1 MVTSYDNYQIF
12 YYVAENKNITAAAN
26 QLYLSQSTVSRAIQS
41 LERDLGCTLLVRS
54 KQGVTLTEAGN
65 YLYNNVKRAFTFISH
80 AENHLNNIKEL
91 KYGFLRIGA
100 TEVTLQYY
108 LLPYLQMFEKEYPNI
123 HINLSLSYPQPAID
137 QLNSGL
143 LDIAILTTPYV
154 ENVTIRKTSLV
165 EFQDIL
171 ICSPE
176 YAKRFP
182 GPVDF
187 YTLQNEPFILLETGT
202 SARTHVEEFCAKQ
215 HVTIFPKYE
224 IGSTPMILHM
234 VERGL
239 GIGFIPQVYA
249 REKLKRGEIAEI
261 KLKTPLPAREICS
274 LASKSFPVH
283 SVRDV
288 FLSLLLA

>member
-26 QLYLSQSTVSRAIQS
+26 QLFLSQSTVSRAIQS
-41 LERDLGCTLLVRS
+41 LERDLGCTLMIRS
-54 KQGVTLTEAGN
+54 KQGITLTEAGN

-80 AENHLNNIKEL
+80 AESHLNNIKEL

-108 LLPYLQMFEKEYPNI
+108 LLPFLQMFEKEYPNI
-123 HINLSLSYPQPAID
+123 HINLSLTYPQPAIE

-143 LDIAILTTPYV
+143 LDLAIMTTPYV
-154 ENVTIRKTSLV
+154 EDVTIKKTSLV
-165 EFQDIL
+165 DFQDIL
-171 ICSPE
+171 ICSAA

-182 GPVDF
+182 EPVDF
-187 YTLQNEPFILLETGT
+187 FKLQNEPFILLENGT
-202 SARTHVEEFCAKQ
+202 SARAHVEEFCAKQ

-249 REKLKRGEIAEI
+249 REKLKSGEIAEI
-261 KLKTPLPAREICS
+261 KLKTPLPSRAVCS
-274 LASKSFPVH
+274 LTSKSFPIH
-283 SVRDV
+283 TARDV